1 MVLVLAVGMHHA
13 SPLMGIGDSGHH
25 STFAGPANGAGHDDT
40 TDGLAA
46 TCLAILT
53 LALAIP
59 RMLRPMVRLAAW
71 VHLIPTAAWATRL
84 GVMRGPPPRDSRP
97 PFLLLCTLRR

>member
-1 MVLVLAVGMHHA
+1 MVLVIAVGMHHA

-25 STFAGPANGAGHDDT
+25 SPFAGTANGAGHDDT

-59 RMLRPMVRLAAW
+59 RMLRPMVRLATW
-71 VHLIPTAAWATRL
+71 VPLTPMAAWATHV
-84 GVMRGPPPRDSRP
+84 GVMRGPPPRDPHP